1 MPPPGTAAEGAI
13 ELLGRWIALP
23 PGPWV
28 VAASGLGQA
37 RGAAPSG
44 HGGILGLL
52 LLRPPGSPADGFVAI
67 HANLLP
73 ARPGGWGPAADCTAP
88 DALHRAAAEPRD
100 GHLGCS
106 WLRAQAVT
114 DPGLARMPAFAAAGA
129 AAAGLPPLLVAGF
142 RIADRADLLDLRF
155 GILPPGP
162 SADAAAITRLAGWIE
177 LARAQAEARLLSEA
191 APVLPLPP
199 PLEAAPPVVAEL
211 PAWRLG
217 LYKLASY
224 RVAST
229 TLNVLLAAALSGS
242 IATGVVVAF
251 WQSLTHSAVFYGNEL
266 AWEWP
271 RPLPVTD
278 LVALP

>member
-1 MPPPGTAAEGAI
+1 MPPPGTAA
-13 ELLGRWIALP
+13 
-23 PGPWV
+23 
-28 VAASGLGQA
+28 
-37 RGAAPSG
+37 
-44 HGGILGLL
+44 
-52 LLRPPGSPADGFVAI
+52 DGFVAI
-67 HANLLP
+67 HTNLLP
-73 ARPGGWGPAADCTAP
+73 ARPGGWGPAADCAAP

-106 WLRAQAVT
+106 WLRLQAVT
-114 DPGLARMPAFAAAGA
+114 DPGLARLPAFAAAGA
-129 AAAGLPPLLVAGF
+129 DAGATGLPPLLVAGF
-142 RIADRADLLDLRF
+142 RIADRADLLDIRF

-162 SADAAAITRLAGWIE
+162 APDAAPDAATIARLAGWIA

-199 PLEAAPPVVAEL
+199 PLAGAAPVEADL

-229 TLNVLLAAALSGS
+229 SLNVVLAAALSGS
-242 IATGVVVAF
+242 LATGVVVAV

-271 RPLPVTD
+271 RPLPVTE